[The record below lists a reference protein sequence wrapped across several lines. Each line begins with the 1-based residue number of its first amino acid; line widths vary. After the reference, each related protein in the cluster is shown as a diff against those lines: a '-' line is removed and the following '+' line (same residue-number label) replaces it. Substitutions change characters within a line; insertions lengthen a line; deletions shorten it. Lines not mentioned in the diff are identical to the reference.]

1 MFNPAREAPNQLLF
15 IVWGLMLNQRY
26 AFAFNE
32 EAHLLVA
39 FR

>member
-15 IVWGLMLNQRY
+15 IVWGLMLIQRY
-26 AFAFNE
+26 AFVFNG